1 MADRTC
7 PYLRR
12 SFSRTLFR
20 TGLCLVCLAGG
31 CESDIERIDRQTDEL
46 LRERTMQL
54 GGDSVT
60 PRRAGVPTDDE
71 LRRRSLTNTEPASVN
86 PAASELTFT
95 PADEARNVEAR
106 LGGYDTA
113 SRQSPMRLDLL
124 GALRQA
130 QQTGREFITA
140 EEEYILSAISLLI
153 ERHLW
158 DPRFFADVTTQVS
171 AFNPSSGTATTALE
185 VIGEL
190 RATQRLP
197 YGGEVEARYVYA
209 LTEQLRDVSTDSPTS
224 AQQLVLRA
232 DIPLLRGAGD
242 AARENLIQSERNL
255 VYAARTFEDFRR
267 AYLVQIA
274 QDYFDLVE
282 QAQQIKNQEDI
293 LVMLRGLE
301 ERTRA
306 LVRAGRLAEFQT
318 NIAASDVVANMTRLA
333 SAREQYLLAVDRF
346 KVRLGLPI
354 DTNLEILPIDL
365 GLPDPD
371 VTVAQA
377 TTLALDYRLD
387 LQTERDQLDDA
398 LRGVNVA
405 KNNLL
410 PTLDL
415 FGSADLNTGQRNSS
429 NNPFDSRESDQ
440 SAVGGVTFGLPLD
453 REIERLRL
461 RQATINAERA
471 KRNYDEFRDNVIV
484 EVRSR
489 VRELDRTRFDLDL
502 AQQAVYINER
512 RATEQEIKKDEVTPQ
527 QVVETARSLLE
538 SLNGRDRAAT
548 RLRTAVLQYLLST
561 GQLRVQRDGTLLP
574 PPGMDTTFKPPRP
587 YVPPERGATG
597 VPDAPPAD
605 GGNPPPPPP
614 PANPNP

>member
-1 MADRTC
+1 MR
-7 PYLRR
+7 
-12 SFSRTLFR
+12 
-20 TGLCLVCLAGG
+20 
-31 CESDIERIDRQTDEL
+31 
-46 LRERTMQL
+46 L

-60 PRRAGVPTDDE
+60 PRRAGVPRDDE
-71 LRRRSLTNTEPASVN
+71 LSRRALTNTEPESVN
-86 PAASELTFT
+86 PAASALHFT

-106 LGGYDTA
+106 LGGYDAA
-113 SRQSPMRLDLL
+113 SRQGPMRLDLL

-140 EEEYILSAISLLI
+140 EEEYILAAISLLI

-158 DPRFFADVTTQVS
+158 SPRFFADVTTQVS
-171 AFNPSSGTATTALE
+171 AFNPSSGSATTALE

-209 LTEQLRDVSTDSPTS
+209 LTEQLRDASTDSPTS
-224 AQQLVLRA
+224 AQELVLSA
-232 DIPLLRGAGD
+232 TVPLLRGAGD

-267 AYLVQIA
+267 QYLVQIA

-306 LVRAGRLAEFQT
+306 LVQAGRLAEFQT

-354 DTNLEILPIDL
+354 DTNLEILPVDL
-365 GLPDPD
+365 GLPEPD

-377 TTLALDYRLD
+377 TALALDYRLD

-398 LRGVNVA
+398 LRAVNVA

-410 PTLDL
+410 PDLNL
-415 FGSADLNTGQRNSS
+415 FGSANLNTGDRDDGVG
-429 NNPFDSRESDQ
+429 NPFSSDNTDQ
-440 SAVGGVTFGLPLD
+440 SAVGGITFGLPLD

-461 RQATINAERA
+461 RQSTINAERA
-471 KRNYDEFRDNVIV
+471 KRNYEEFRDNVVV

-512 RATEQEIKKDEVTPQ
+512 RAQEQEIKKDEVTPQ

-574 PPGMDTTFKPPRP
+574 PPGMDTTFKPVKP
-587 YVPPERGATG
+587 YVPPERGAVG

-605 GGNPPPPPP
+605 GGMPPVNPPPS
-614 PANPNP
+614 NP